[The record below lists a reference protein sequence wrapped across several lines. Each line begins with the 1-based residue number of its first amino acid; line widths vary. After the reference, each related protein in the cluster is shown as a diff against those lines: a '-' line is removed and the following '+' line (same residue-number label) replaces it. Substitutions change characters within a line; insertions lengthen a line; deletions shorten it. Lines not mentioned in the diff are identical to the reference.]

1 MNELYI
7 EIIGYIAMTLVGISF
22 LMKEIKALRM
32 LNLLGASTFIL
43 YGVILSQPPIYILN
57 IFIVLVNLYYLIKL
71 NKEKK

>member
-7 EIIGYIAMTLVGISF
+7 EIIGYVAMTLVGISF